1 MITRADSRRRTGQQA
16 RTAASAQRVKRAR
29 IIIAD
34 GDPLARRA
42 IRDGFDDAK
51 DFVVVA
57 EAADGVEV
65 TELAAHYRPAAVL
78 LEATL
83 SRIDGLAAME
93 RILRSAPQTHVIIM
107 SATHGDDMAL
117 AALRG
122 GGGGY
127 LAKGM
132 GVEGVV
138 DAVRSVLAGEIATSP
153 AVTRRLVEHLRAT
166 PEFGVGMR
174 PTKSLLTS
182 REWEVLDLMTVG
194 TSTAEMAVGL
204 YLTPNTVHS
213 HIKNLTKKLGV
224 HSRAQ
229 AVERGKQLRWLGEVD
244 VAH

>member
-1 MITRADSRRRTGQQA
+1 MVTRADSTRRTGQA
-16 RTAASAQRVKRAR
+16 RTAASAKRAKRAR

-42 IRDGFDDAK
+42 IRDGFDDAT

-57 EAADGVEV
+57 EATDGVEA
-65 TELAAHYRPAAVL
+65 TELAAHYRPALVL

-83 SRIDGLAAME
+83 PRIDGIAAME
-93 RILRSAPQTHVIIM
+93 RILRTAPGTHVIIM
-107 SATHGDDMAL
+107 SATYSDDIAL
-117 AALRG
+117 AALRAG
-122 GGGGY
+122 ASGF

-138 DAVRSVLAGEIATSP
+138 DAVRSVLEGEIVTSP

-166 PEFGVGMR
+166 PQFGVGMR

-182 REWEVLDLMTVG
+182 REWEVLDLLTVG
-194 TSTAEMAVGL
+194 RSTAEMAVSL

-213 HIKNLTKKLGV
+213 HIKNLTNKLGV
-224 HSRAQ
+224 HSRVE
-229 AVERGKQLRWLGEVD
+229 AVERGRQLRWLGD
-244 VAH
+244 A